1 MPPPCPPPGSG
12 RGTPH
17 CLHLDQTAPV
27 KPEKASWMDVAMH
40 ILRATWPALH
50 GLLLT
55 DTHVL
60 VCVYP
65 PGLSYVLQTQLPS
78 AASEWGLVPD
88 SGGEGV
94 EVEESQG
101 QKMNIVLSSRCNRLT

>member
-1 MPPPCPPPGSG
+1 MLPPCPPPGSG

-40 ILRATWPALH
+40 ILRATWPVLH

-55 DTHVL
+55 DTHIIVY
-60 VCVYP
+60 VYP
-65 PGLSYVLQTQLPS
+65 PGLSYVLQTQRPS
-78 AASEWGLVPD
+78 AVLEWGLAPD
-88 SGGEGV
+88 SGGMERG
-94 EVEESQG
+94 ERER
-101 QKMNIVLSSRCNRLT
+101 K